1 MPGKNPNFGNSPP
14 HYNYDPE
21 IRLLTAL
28 KHVKTAFKSKV
39 LGFSICLYFSMF
51 LCILV
56 SLSLWFLGF
65 LVPSFFSPSVS
76 LVSLDS

>member
-1 MPGKNPNFGNSPP
+1 MYSKQCKRPQVQKNSPSTLF
-14 HYNYDPE
+14 
-21 IRLLTAL
+21 RVLTAL